1 MMSSNFKNLYTS
13 NNPPIQVT
21 LKRGSYLESIHKI
34 HAVVC
39 DKKGRVL
46 MCAGNPEYKSFI
58 RSALKPFQAI
68 PFVSSGAFSKMNDSL
83 KAIAIASGSHKGTTT
98 QAREA
103 FRILWNFDIDIKHLK
118 CPIVKNSPLIHNCS
132 GKHAS
137 FLATCKK
144 MNWPM
149 DSYLKGD
156 HPLQIEIFRLI
167 SDLLQIPAS
176 DIFAERDDCGA
187 PTLYLKLIEMAKLYS
202 ILSSSENAELEQ
214 ISRAMVL
221 NPSLISDHNYFD
233 TEIIKASHG
242 QIISKGGAEGIL
254 CLGKLNEGIG
264 LALKVEDG
272 SRRAKHA
279 AGLHLLKQLEWITNL
294 RIQDIEEKIYQFSEG
309 VNLEVQGELKFQE
322 S

>member
-1 MMSSNFKNLYTS
+1 MSSNFKNLYTS
-13 NNPPIQVT
+13 NNPPIEVN
-21 LKRGSYLESIHKI
+21 LKRGSYLESSHKV

-68 PFVSSGAFSKMNDSL
+68 PFVSSGASSKINNPHRS
-83 KAIAIASGSHKGTTT
+83 IAIACGSHRGTTMH
-98 QAREA
+98 AREA
-103 FRILWNFDIDIKHLK
+103 FKILWEFDIDIKELK
-118 CPIVKNSPLIHNCS
+118 CPCRKDSPLKHYCS
-132 GKHAS
+132 GKHAA

-144 MNWPM
+144 LDWPL

-156 HPLQIEIFRLI
+156 HPLQKEIFRI
-167 SDLLQIPAS
+167 VSDFLEIPAA

-187 PTLYLKLIEMAKLYS
+187 PTLFLKLLEIAKLYS
-202 ILSSSENAELEQ
+202 ILSSSHNAEIEQ
-214 ISRAMVL
+214 ISRSILL
-221 NPSLISDHNYFD
+221 NPTLISDNNYFD

-242 QIISKGGAEGIL
+242 QLISKGGAEGIL
-254 CLGKLNEGIG
+254 CVGKLKEGLG

-279 AGLHLLKQLEWITNL
+279 VGLHLLKQLEWLTNL
-294 RIQDIEEKIYQFSEG
+294 RIQDIQEKIFKHPEG
-309 VNLEVQGELKFQE
+309 VTLEVNGKLKFQE

>member
-1 MMSSNFKNLYTS
+1 MSSNFKNLYTS
-13 NNPPIQVT
+13 NNPPLEVT

-68 PFVSSGAFSKMNDSL
+68 PFVSSGASSNINNSL
-83 KAIAIASGSHKGTTT
+83 KSIAIASGSHKGKTYH
-98 QAREA
+98 AREV
-103 FRILWNFDIDIKHLK
+103 FKILWEFDIDITELK
-118 CPIVKNSPLIHNCS
+118 CPIKRNSPLIHNCS
-132 GKHAS
+132 GKHAA
-137 FLATCKK
+137 FLATCRK
-144 MNWPM
+144 MDWPI

-156 HPLQIEIFRLI
+156 HPLQLEIFRLI
-167 SDLLQIPAS
+167 SDLIEIPAS

-187 PTLYLKLIEMAKLYS
+187 PTLYLKLLEMAKLYS

-214 ISRAMVL
+214 ISRAMVTYPNL
-221 NPSLISDHNYFD
+221 VCDANYFD

-242 QIISKGGAEGIL
+242 QIVSKGGAEGIL
-254 CLGKLNEGIG
+254 CFGKLNEGIG

-294 RIQDIEEKIYQFSEG
+294 RIQDIEDNLFSFPEG
-309 VNLEVQGELKFQE
+309 VNLEVKGKLKFQE